1 MTSLC
6 PDDRMDSLI
15 EDLKTNTEGLGPI
28 DALLV
33 EFPNDPR
40 LLFLRGSHLVG
51 AGRLIEGHA
60 DMART
65 IELAP
70 DFAIARFQLGFL
82 HLTSGEAPQALDTWA
97 RLDLLPDNHYL
108 RHFVDGLRALIRD
121 DFKTA
126 TEKLLSGM
134 ALNTDNEPMNRDMQL
149 LLDKC
154 APLLADANKSEDISE
169 TSLILGQL
177 SRRRGSFD

>member
-1 MTSLC
+1 MSLC
-6 PDDRMDSLI
+6 PDDRINRLI
-15 EDLKTNTEGLGPI
+15 EQLKADG
-28 DALLV
+28 DALAPIGALLL
-33 EFPNDPR
+33 EYPADPR

-51 AGRLIEGHA
+51 AARLIEGHA
-60 DMART
+60 DMARAV
-65 IELAP
+65 ELAP

-82 HLTSGEAPQALDTWA
+82 HLTSGEAPQALETWA
-97 RLDLLPDNHYL
+97 RLDLLPDGHYL

-121 DFKTA
+121 DFKSA
-126 TEKLLSGM
+126 TEKLHAGM
-134 ALNTDNEPMNRDMQL
+134 AVNTENEPLNRDMQL

-154 APLLADANKSEDISE
+154 APLLADGDANEDISE